1 MNLLLKQK
9 KAEKAAEKAAKKAE
23 KESKKESKKGKKSTK
38 KSTNDED
45 VSVSHQYSLR
55 HRYKIAQYLDD

>member
-23 KESKKESKKGKKSTK
+23 KEGKKESKKGKKSTK

-55 HRYKIAQYLDD
+55 HRNKIAQYLDD